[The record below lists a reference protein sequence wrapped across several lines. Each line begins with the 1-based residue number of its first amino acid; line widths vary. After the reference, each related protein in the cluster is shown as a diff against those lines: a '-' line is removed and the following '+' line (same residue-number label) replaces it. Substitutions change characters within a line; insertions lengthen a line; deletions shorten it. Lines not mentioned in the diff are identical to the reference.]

1 MSAPQSGPGA
11 RHGEAL
17 DGSGLAGPGTASTS
31 GDGPRSHL
39 PRTRAGVVACS
50 QPIGYRLT
58 GADLYD
64 WIALRR
70 VSAGGIAKMNDH
82 WFDGGLRVPGYVT
95 DALTVLCD
103 KELVVLAELDTCGMQ
118 RAALTVAGTV
128 DYQRLCTQRETIR
141 PLLESA

>member
-11 RHGEAL
+11 R
-17 DGSGLAGPGTASTS
+17 
-31 GDGPRSHL
+31 GDGPRSDL
-39 PRTRAGVVACS
+39 PRTREGAIARP
-50 QPIGYRLT
+50 QPIGHRLT

-70 VSAGGIAKMNDH
+70 VSVGGIAKMYDR

-95 DALTVLCD
+95 DALTELSD

-128 DYQRLCTQRETIR
+128 HYQRLCTKRETIR